1 MSGIGELSVENSP
14 VCDRLFV
21 QSSKSQALAS
31 QETPEDPHIVMHGHN
46 MSSSHIG
53 DKNDKRE
60 RKFTTI
66 KTKISYFVQ
75 LLKPH

>member
-1 MSGIGELSVENSP
+1 MMNSP

-31 QETPEDPHIVMHGHN
+31 QEKPKDLHIVMHGHN
-46 MSSSHIG
+46 MSSSHIV
-53 DKNDKRE
+53 DKNDKTE
-60 RKFTTI
+60 HKFTII
-66 KTKISYFVQ
+66 KTKFSYFVQ